1 MITSKQDLRFYL
13 EQDRI
18 ALKQNRN
25 SMSSRIKGIFFP
37 NEVWKFE
44 RILRYTEYYTNV
56 KGTNPISKVY
66 NALMKTYYR
75 IHLHKLGVKL
85 GYSIH
90 CNCFGPG
97 LSIPHYGTIVVNSKA
112 RIGANCRL
120 HTSVNIGTSAGEKK
134 APIIGDN
141 VYIGPGA
148 IIFGDIRI
156 ANNTTIGANATVNKS
171 IETEHCVVAG
181 SPAKIVKENYP
192 SWMEFNKVEIK

>member
-1 MITSKQDLRFYL
+1 MIKNKKDLEFYI

-18 ALKQNRN
+18 ALKQNCN
-25 SMSSRIKGIFFP
+25 SVSSKIKEFLFP
-37 NEVWKFE
+37 NEVWKYE
-44 RILRYTEYYTNV
+44 RLLRYTEYYTNV
-56 KGTNPISKVY
+56 KCSNPISEIIYTILKAFY
-66 NALMKTYYR
+66 KIR
-75 IHLHKLGVKL
+75 LHKLGVKL

-97 LSIPHYGTIVVNSKA
+97 LSIPHYGTIVVNSAA

-134 APIIGDN
+134 APVIGDN

-148 IIFGDIRI
+148 IIFGDIKI

-171 IETEHCVVAG
+171 VDTEHCVLAG
-181 SPAKIVKENYP
+181 SPAKIVKEEYP
-192 SWMEFNKVEIK
+192 SWIEFNKIVE